1 MTDQASEVLTSA
13 ASVSCTF
20 KGTVTTG
27 NPKPV
32 KLIVAGN
39 PVLVASGVSHWT
51 VNNCQ
56 ATSGNSKAPCSAV
69 GPPTA
74 GTSAKLRSNGQGVL
88 LANLSAPSVGSAV
101 VAGHTVSATAA
112 TPSPL
117 KAV

>member
-74 GTSAKLRSNGQGVL
+74 GTSAKLLSNGP
-88 LANLSAPSVGSAV
+88 ARP
-101 VAGHTVSATAA
+101 AGHLQRPVGGFRGDSRPHGVSEAA